1 MNNDIEYECVPSALF
16 NTYGIKKD
24 NSKEYLRSVYHG
36 GIDYVKTI
44 LKKGK
49 VINYVNPYE
58 DEIKYNEKMIK
69 EIINQYEYDTDYE
82 CDINTVYDIVDYVKS
97 VYKIVIRH

>member
-44 LKKGK
+44 L
-49 VINYVNPYE
+49 NRN
-58 DEIKYNEKMIK
+58 
-69 EIINQYEYDTDYE
+69 
-82 CDINTVYDIVDYVKS
+82 NT
-97 VYKIVIRH
+97 